1 MKFCVIKR
9 CSKFYFIFFL
19 KIRKILALAFLL
31 PNRLRELDGNADTV
45 VRISTMPVRF
55 TGASPEI
62 LADDFPHIYTSIDPR
77 RGVMRISVSA
87 NQKDGEVTGIEI
99 SGGFPADGGAS
110 SEVIFEKLPADVW
123 ANVSPTVVADPL
135 SQGIRKA
142 YDPNNI
148 LNPGILGD

>member
-1 MKFCVIKR
+1 
-9 CSKFYFIFFL
+9 
-19 KIRKILALAFLL
+19 
-31 PNRLRELDGNADTV
+31 
-45 VRISTMPVRF
+45 MPVRF

-62 LADDFPHIYTSIDPR
+62 LADDFPHIYTSIDQR
-77 RGVMRISVSA
+77 RGVMRIAVSA